1 MQCHQW
7 RLSLRRFV
15 LFRLGLS
22 LTCIDGIC
30 MDMLGGW
37 TSEKDLVREPRVS
50 VQDVEKLII
59 NSGNPNTLLF
69 AFEED
74 HVVGTAVLQ
83 PSLERAGEAEIALY
97 CVSVNHQSRGI
108 GAKLLLYSMDE
119 VKRLGY
125 HTAYLKVLENRPEV
139 LAFYAKHGFTDSG
152 ERIPYHWPERLMVD
166 TQFAILKKLL

>member
-1 MQCHQW
+1 MVQSAVFIRTIAPNETRYAEQGCNVINNAY
-7 RLSLRRFV
+7 RSA
-15 LFRLGLS
+15 
-22 LTCIDGIC
+22 
-30 MDMLGGW
+30 GGW

-74 HVVGTAVLQ
+74 QVVGTAVLQ
-83 PSLERAGEAEIALY
+83 PSLVDAGEAEIALY
-97 CVSVNHQSRGI
+97 CVSVSHQSRGI
-108 GAKLLLYSMDE
+108 GAKLLLHSMDE
-119 VKRLGY
+119 VKRLGH

-166 TQFAILKKLL
+166 TQFAILKKRL